1 MRIPPYYE
9 KPQWQRILAGMAI
22 GGIISWCIFLYI
34 FGEWQ
39 EDYSKRIKIQAETIR
54 DLTEEKKI
62 WQEDVE
68 KLNKKNEELLR
79 IQKIEVKITN
89 SEKYKLDPFSIYEME
104 EAVKKD
110 IETLLGKDIETAFKS
125 RDLIKKTIEN
135 ETHITH
141 EKRYRLQINEMIF
154 FSTLSIQLS
163 IHLDG

>member
-89 SEKYKLDPFSIYEME
+89 SEKYKLDPLSVYEME

-125 RDLIKKTIEN
+125 RDLVKKTIEN
-135 ETHITH
+135 ETHIVH

-154 FSTLSIQLS
+154 FSTFSIQLS